1 MVPPCHPYVLNSYSC
16 RTFEEL
22 WDDDGETERERN
34 KLISEVYNFVDIPT
48 VTVGNEDEM
57 PLISFGTGPA
67 VENETR
73 WEIKEAIQSGHRCGS
88 TGMLVQVL
96 LTTYSTLMLDLEHCQ
111 LCIMVCVAHLD
122 FATVIGVSSILTL
135 NLLTHVAAGTLTSAP
150 QDSWQRSRKAWRW
163 PSWKRWC
170 PGMSCGSQQQ

>member
-1 MVPPCHPYVLNSYSC
+1 MLKHLTLTQC

-73 WEIKEAIQSGHRCGS
+73 WEIKEAIQSGHRCVSRDVPVLELSWFLNKAQHPNDGNPLD
-88 TGMLVQVL
+88 GRFMMLLVYYDILRIIYNIYV
-96 LTTYSTLMLDLEHCQ
+96 YMLKL
-111 LCIMVCVAHLD
+111 HL
-122 FATVIGVSSILTL
+122 
-135 NLLTHVAAGTLTSAP
+135 HY
-150 QDSWQRSRKAWRW
+150 
-163 PSWKRWC
+163 
-170 PGMSCGSQQQ
+170 M

>member
-1 MVPPCHPYVLNSYSC
+1 MVQPWHSYVLTIMLC

-73 WEIKEAIQSGHRCGS
+73 WEIKEAIQSGHRCAPAALP
-88 TGMLVQVL
+88 TLVLIWL
-96 LTTYSTLMLDLEHCQ
+96 LYNM
-111 LCIMVCVAHLD
+111 
-122 FATVIGVSSILTL
+122 
-135 NLLTHVAAGTLTSAP
+135 
-150 QDSWQRSRKAWRW
+150 
-163 PSWKRWC
+163 
-170 PGMSCGSQQQ
+170 